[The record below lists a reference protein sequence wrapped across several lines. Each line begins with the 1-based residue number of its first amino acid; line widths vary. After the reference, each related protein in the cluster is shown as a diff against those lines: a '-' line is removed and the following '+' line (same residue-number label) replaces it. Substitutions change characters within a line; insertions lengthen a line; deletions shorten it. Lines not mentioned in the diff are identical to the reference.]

1 MSAVRQDAW
10 SDDDDLILAEV
21 TLRHIREGGTQ
32 LSAFEEVG
40 ERIGR
45 TSAACGFRW
54 NSYVRK
60 KYEPAIQIAKA
71 QRQKRNQIKR
81 QTASSIQGLTGLA
94 AVSAME
100 IADLTIP
107 RNERNERMERND
119 AITEETISIDAV
131 IRFLRQW
138 KVTYQEMNRHTRS
151 LEKELHETQEQLDRI
166 KKENDK
172 LNKQYNV
179 VETDYRVVNDD
190 YRALIQIMDR
200 ARKLAFLVEED
211 EENKSRFKMDANG
224 NLERIES

>member
-10 SDDDDLILAEV
+10 SEDDDLILAEV

-71 QRQKRNQIKR
+71 QRQKRNMLKR
-81 QTASSIQGLTGLA
+81 QT
-94 AVSAME
+94 VSAHQGVPGISEVSTME
-100 IADLTIP
+100 PVEMAMQRGD
-107 RNERNERMERND
+107 RFERNEGM
-119 AITEETISIDAV
+119 TEESISIEAV
-131 IRFLRQW
+131 IRFLKQW
-138 KVTYQEMNRHTRS
+138 KATYQDTMRHTRI
-151 LEKELHETQEQLDRI
+151 LEKELHEAQIQVEMLR
-166 KKENDK
+166 KENSK
-172 LNKQYNV
+172 LNKQFNV

-190 YRALIQIMDR
+190 YKALIQIMDR
-200 ARKLAFLVEED
+200 ARKLAFLEED

-224 NLERIES
+224 NLERIE